1 MGVLISGFFCPH
13 QAVGGIDGLV
23 GLPTLCVHKFSVDEE
38 LMRHF
43 YAHVV
48 DALLHLSEWQKCKTQ
63 KNGHQQPLP
72 LGGFALQQKLCLHNP
87 PPVLLLHPLLWASS
101 RTSGWNPGRWCSC
114 RRPRSAAGSYWP
126 EASPPRRVW
135 GNTRHPPT
143 PLQLHSSDTNVTFKK
158 NSVCICSF
166 TRLFPCDYLTTS
178 MDAAPALKKS
188 VESSIWL
195 TLLRM
200 LFHTACRDTINR
212 QHPRVWNHPKMD
224 NQGRIYP
231 HLLSK
236 ALLLLGELH
245 SSVAPGAEVLRR
257 RNHLPVFKLQILH
270 QQLERWWNYG
280 NEKI

>member
-1 MGVLISGFFCPH
+1 
-13 QAVGGIDGLV
+13 
-23 GLPTLCVHKFSVDEE
+23 
-38 LMRHF
+38 
-43 YAHVV
+43 
-48 DALLHLSEWQKCKTQ
+48 
-63 KNGHQQPLP
+63 
-72 LGGFALQQKLCLHNP
+72 
-87 PPVLLLHPLLWASS
+87 
-101 RTSGWNPGRWCSC
+101 
-114 RRPRSAAGSYWP
+114 
-126 EASPPRRVW
+126 
-135 GNTRHPPT
+135 
-143 PLQLHSSDTNVTFKK
+143 
-158 NSVCICSF
+158 
-166 TRLFPCDYLTTS
+166 

-200 LFHTACRDTINR
+200 LFHTAWRDTINR

-280 NEKI
+280 NEKIKKRHKFTWNLHDLDHKKQCGGDLTWILNEFWASWADLTIRSKHFSDVRKETNLRSIADINMQQFG

>member
-135 GNTRHPPT
+135 GNTRHPPPLCSYT
-143 PLQLHSSDTNVTFKK
+143 PPTQTLPSRKT
-158 NSVCICSF
+158 
-166 TRLFPCDYLTTS
+166 LFAS
-178 MDAAPALKKS
+178 A
-188 VESSIWL
+188 
-195 TLLRM
+195 
-200 LFHTACRDTINR
+200 
-212 QHPRVWNHPKMD
+212 
-224 NQGRIYP
+224 
-231 HLLSK
+231 
-236 ALLLLGELH
+236 
-245 SSVAPGAEVLRR
+245 VLRVCFRAITWPRPWTR
-257 RNHLPVFKLQILH
+257 RPP
-270 QQLERWWNYG
+270 
-280 NEKI
+280 